1 MNRPSTKFVH
11 ILIVQTLR
19 TMSTPAALQTIDASS
34 EDLDKIFEAIVKDG
48 GVIVANLLPPALL
61 EELMASI
68 EPHFQGRKLYD
79 SKSAD
84 EELGDDFFPAGSQ
97 RVYGLLGKIPDTISQ
112 IMRLTLWQKIM
123 ERFLW

>member
-1 MNRPSTKFVH
+1 
-11 ILIVQTLR
+11 
-19 TMSTPAALQTIDASS
+19 MSPPAALQTIEAVS
-34 EDLDKIFEAIVKDG
+34 ENMDQIFDAIVRDG
-48 GVIVANLLPPALL
+48 GVIVSNLLPPALL
-61 EELMASI
+61 QELMGKI

-79 SKSAD
+79 SKSAS

-112 IMRLTLWQKIM
+112 ILRLTVWQKIM